1 MNWGKGITIAMI
13 IFMGFILTLV
23 INLSIQDVQL
33 ESKNYYQKELKYG
46 DEIKALQNA
55 QALKTQI
62 KLLTMEEGI
71 AVQIPDALETQNVVI
86 QLKRPND
93 ENKDLNYKLEG
104 SKTLIIPAE
113 QLEKGVYQVE
123 ISYKAS
129 TGDCLQKETI
139 YY

>member
-1 MNWGKGITIAMI
+1 MNWGKGITIAMV

-46 DEIKALQNA
+46 DEIKALKNA
-55 QALKTQI
+55 QALKEKVQI
-62 KLLTMEEGI
+62 LSMEEGI
-71 AVQIPDALETQNVVI
+71 AIQIPDALETNNVLI

-93 ENKDLNYKLEG
+93 ENRDLNYTLEG

-123 ISYKAS
+123 ISYTAS
-129 TGDCLQKETI
+129 IGQCLQKETI